1 MNVAFKNPASP
12 VRSLDAIAEALLLPT
27 GIDGVHVRTAAFENV
42 VAALAAL
49 ISRHREPG
57 TEVLHFP
64 PVMSRRQLEKSG
76 YLKSFPNFLGCV
88 CCLGGT
94 EAEIGGAVERLDAGE
109 DWTNALSAA
118 DLVLSPAACYPV
130 YPLVASRGEVPAEGL
145 LFDVAGDCFRREPSK
160 DLDRLQSFRMRE
172 YVCLGTPAQ
181 VDAFRQRWIKWAP
194 EFAGRLGLPFRIE
207 QASDPFFGRGGKLMA
222 MSQRRAGAEIRTA
235 DSGAVGGG
243 SDGVHELQLSSRPF
257 RHGVEFARCRRRS
270 GSYRLRRVRHGPA
283 GARHVRHAWCRAVAV
298 AVVGAKRAGDL
309 TSNAS
314 RPGLPVCGGRGRLRA
329 ATRPASPARCKRDRR
344 GADAADP

>member
-222 MSQRRAGAEIRTA
+222 MSQREQALKFELLIPVRSAEDPTACMSFNCHRDHFGTAWNLRDAAGE
-235 DSGAVGGG
+235 AVHTGCVAFGM
-243 SDGVHELQLSSRPF
+243 DRLALAMF
-257 RHGVEFARCRRRS
+257 ATHGVELSQWPSSVRS
-270 GSYRLRRVRHGPA
+270 ALA
-283 GARHVRHAWCRAVAV
+283 I
-298 AVVGAKRAGDL
+298 
-309 TSNAS
+309 
-314 RPGLPVCGGRGRLRA
+314 
-329 ATRPASPARCKRDRR
+329 
-344 GADAADP
+344 